1 MSGRG
6 AFLPVTFAGQR
17 TRLFSKFV
25 SRRVKL
31 QAPDLLVH
39 GSNPMPKK
47 VRSPQSGP
55 DLHEPRQVGTYLLYR
70 YRGES
75 GGPPQALPRNYTWSM
90 WRAYRRRP
98 WPGGEC
104 DAKTKLRFFFRF
116 VLYRLD
122 LFANSDCG
130 ALCIFEKDNL
140 VHYSAFSPRYWR
152 FPFLRDTDLQIG
164 NTWTEPSYRAEAWH
178 FSPLYKSLRRWRRS
192 VETSGTS
199 STGKI
204 SHRSRSPRRPA
215 SNAWRQGTGS
225 NLGA

>member
-1 MSGRG
+1 
-6 AFLPVTFAGQR
+6 
-17 TRLFSKFV
+17 
-25 SRRVKL
+25 
-31 QAPDLLVH
+31 
-39 GSNPMPKK
+39 
-47 VRSPQSGP
+47 
-55 DLHEPRQVGTYLLYR
+55 
-70 YRGES
+70 
-75 GGPPQALPRNYTWSM
+75 M

-164 NTWTEPSYRAEAWH
+164 NTWTEPSYRGRGLAFFALVQVIEEMEEIGRDFWYVVDRENLPSISVAEKAGFKCMATGDWIK
-178 FSPLYKSLRRWRRS
+178 PWGIKSLGVYTIRTNQPEKQDPRPADI
-192 VETSGTS
+192 SGTE
-199 STGKI
+199 
-204 SHRSRSPRRPA
+204 
-215 SNAWRQGTGS
+215 
-225 NLGA
+225 